1 MHLGSG
7 AAGRAGAVNLC
18 GGSSFDVDGSGVA
31 VRAGSGTPHSGA
43 GGCIGGGAGHGR
55 QGGDLKLAAGNGREA
70 PGGTVAMSSGTSS
83 TASSGSVAIG
93 SGTGMRNSGSAR
105 VSSGKA
111 ASGTSGPVRLGTGHA
126 ATALACNILTG
137 SSDTQGGG
145 MSSLCAGSG
154 VAGGDCTFYSGDGQT
169 GGSFWVAAGSGH
181 SANGATL
188 LDAGRAYS
196 STGGSVIVG
205 AGKSGSSS
213 NVDILSG
220 GEGGCVAVRSGLG
233 HCGGVGHVTLAR
245 GTSSLTI
252 DDAKIQL
259 QGARFFSR
267 SNHHRVNSIELGDS
281 RSHISMHINDRAC
294 GTKFDLRQ
302 EGDGASA
309 VACLPLRMTELTYSS
324 DSRIKRDIS

>member
-1 MHLGSG
+1 MSTL
-7 AAGRAGAVNLC
+7 
-18 GGSSFDVDGSGVA
+18 
-31 VRAGSGTPHSGA
+31 RAGSG
-43 GGCIGGGAGHGR
+43 
-55 QGGDLKLAAGNGREA
+55 
-70 PGGTVAMSSGTSS
+70 M
-83 TASSGSVAIG
+83 
-93 SGTGMRNSGSAR
+93 
-105 VSSGKA
+105 
-111 ASGTSGPVRLGTGHA
+111 
-126 ATALACNILTG
+126 
-137 SSDTQGGG
+137 
-145 MSSLCAGSG
+145 
-154 VAGGDCTFYSGDGQT
+154 AGGDCTFYSGDGQT

-245 GTSSLTI
+245 GTSSLTL